1 MSDKNADQSK
11 ITAIGSTSWKLWTE
25 WKIFLRGFSRAPVII
40 PLAFTVVALFL
51 ANKESADRTLSL
63 VLQIIAALLVAISGK
78 FFYDVIRNV
87 FESNILIKKGLSA
100 VRNLALARIKTN
112 NISDRAKANASTEEI
127 RNLLSLLE
135 KDIANATQE
144 WNDILPGVNKLE
156 EVYTLLAEKEAELA
170 HREKEKEQLTKQF
183 KEEKELSGKEKED
196 LRKVLAEKESKI
208 SDLSYEISS
217 LRLKTEPP
225 IVASGTFA
233 AGTSFPTTF
242 NVPIV
247 GSGSILKQCKGCK
260 GWFYSSDFFRE
271 LCNDCLS
278 ESEKV

>member
-1 MSDKNADQSK
+1 MSDKNVDQSK
-11 ITAIGSTSWKLWTE
+11 ITATGSTSWKLWTE
-25 WKIFLRGFSRAPVII
+25 WKIFLRGFLRAPVII

-87 FESNILIKKGLSA
+87 FEGNILIKKGLSA

-196 LRKVLAEKESKI
+196 LKKVLAEKERKI

-217 LRLKTEPP
+217 LRLKTEPL

-233 AGTSFPTTF
+233 GGTSFPDIF
-242 NVPIV
+242 NAPIF
-247 GSGSILKQCKGCK
+247 GSSSVLKQCKECGS
-260 GWFYSSDFFRE
+260 WFSSPCGFGE

-278 ESEKV
+278 KSEKK